1 MGIAYNTSIATD
13 GLVFNLDAA
22 NIRSYVGSGNTSYSL
37 NNNITLAL
45 NNGVGFTSTNRGMFS
60 LDGTNDYMS
69 SSDFNIPFTN
79 NGQYTFEA
87 VCKFNTNPNAY
98 QTVFLYGNSNYE
110 GLILGKSRSGYA
122 NGALYGGVY
131 WPGNAVISIGSS
143 TGSQIVSMGLVHFT
157 FTLSKP
163 STVYVA
169 KLYINGVLDNTT
181 TSSVTNYSLSTLN
194 LFTVGGPN
202 FDFVNGNIAVLKVY
216 NRALSDAE
224 VKQNYNALRDRFGI

>member
-1 MGIAYNTSIATD
+1 
-13 GLVFNLDAA
+13 
-22 NIRSYVGSGNTSYSL
+22 
-37 NNNITLAL
+37 
-45 NNGVGFTSTNRGMFS
+45 
-60 LDGTNDYMS
+60 
-69 SSDFNIPFTN
+69 
-79 NGQYTFEA
+79 
-87 VCKFNTNPNAY
+87 
-98 QTVFLYGNSNYE
+98 
-110 GLILGKSRSGYA
+110 
-122 NGALYGGVY
+122 
-131 WPGNAVISIGSS
+131 
-143 TGSQIVSMGLVHFT
+143 MGLVHFT

-224 VKQNYNALRDRFGI
+224 VKQNYNASKKRYGL